1 MLVFFQESGWLLFP
15 GSSPDYWTHG
25 FLMKA
30 FHENLNVM
38 SYYAE
43 DTLVLYYIYK
53 RTQAV
58 CAKRLYQKQDNSFF
72 KSYIS
77 ISSMSS
83 KTQ

>member
-1 MLVFFQESGWLLFP
+1 
-15 GSSPDYWTHG
+15 
-25 FLMKA
+25 
-30 FHENLNVM
+30 M

-77 ISSMSS
+77 VSSMSS
-83 KTQ
+83 KTKKIKKLKKKKKKKKRNVKSINLKTN